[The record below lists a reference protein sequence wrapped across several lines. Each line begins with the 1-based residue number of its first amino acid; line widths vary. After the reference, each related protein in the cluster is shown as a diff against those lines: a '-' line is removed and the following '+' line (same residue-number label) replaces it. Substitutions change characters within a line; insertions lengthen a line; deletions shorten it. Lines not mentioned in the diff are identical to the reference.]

1 MMVEEAVG
9 GAKVKGL
16 GVIDGDDLIDGDDV
30 IDDDDVIDGDVVGG
44 DDFAVDDADVVVV
57 GYDFFDLVG
66 YDYSVFS
73 DVQEEQEVS
82 LDYAA
87 VDYGDDD
94 DGDDVTVS
102 DH

>member
-30 IDDDDVIDGDVVGG
+30 IDGDVVGG

-57 GYDFFDLVG
+57 GYDFFDLAG

-94 DGDDVTVS
+94 DDATVS

>member
-1 MMVEEAVG
+1 MIVEESIG
-9 GAKVKGL
+9 GAKVEDL
-16 GVIDGDDLIDGDDV
+16 GVL
-30 IDDDDVIDGDVVGG
+30 DGDVVGG
-44 DDFAVDDADVVVV
+44 DDVVVV
-57 GYDFFDLVG
+57 GDGVFALFG

-73 DVQEEQEVS
+73 AVQEEQEES

-94 DGDDVTVS
+94 DDGDDVTVS